1 MMQPLFVPKWKWDNI
16 LMDFDRALSKTTKGS
31 DSIWVVMDRLTKS
44 AHYIPIKIG
53 MSMTKSEEIFF

>member
-1 MMQPLFVPKWKWDNI
+1 
-16 LMDFDRALSKTTKGS
+16 MDFDRALSKTTKGS

-44 AHYIPIKIG
+44 AHYIPIKID